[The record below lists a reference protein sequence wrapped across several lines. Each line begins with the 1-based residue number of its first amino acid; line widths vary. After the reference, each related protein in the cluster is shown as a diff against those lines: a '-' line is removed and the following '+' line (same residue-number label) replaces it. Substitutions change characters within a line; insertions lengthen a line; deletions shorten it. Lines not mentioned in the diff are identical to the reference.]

1 MVAHFFDGHGYE
13 FRYQGM
19 ITDSVR
25 HSSFPWFL
33 FSIVSLPFVVL
44 VWLLVTSVSASLDQ
58 YQRLHDTVS
67 VFVAG
72 EALLYPL
79 EDLAVYSPVHILV
92 NHSEINPFFNT
103 AYDRVPAA
111 LVDYADLLRVT
122 DDSSSSDYAAVIQAD
137 WAGLDLTTSNSATL
151 GPYDEVRRLTERVYR
166 SLGSLLYL
174 LEFSSGRQ
182 VSAWEL
188 LMLTADD
195 LKLVRASVSELHAL
209 SLFISVRGGYLGS
222 TDAQRLEVSW
232 SAFDGGLQALSKR
245 LSSIRV
251 RGADAAGAQRLAD
264 LQKQLQGYRL
274 FIENEYLLADVID
287 APWTDANDR
296 GVAVRAA
303 LHQLSAEFLG
313 LANRSVKAARHQ
325 KVIRDAL
332 LSLGLVTLYLVVS
345 GIGLLFYRSR
355 EEMMHAQAES
365 RTKGQFLARMS
376 HEIRTPLNGVIG
388 LAELLR
394 ETNPDSRQREYIGLI
409 DSAGRSLI
417 NLVNDI
423 LDYAKIEAGKFQL
436 DIASFDVRNLVNDT
450 CQIFSLQVND
460 NRCLMLCMVADDVP
474 ARVRGDSTRIRQVL
488 INLIGNA
495 VKFTREGW
503 IEVRVSCRGE
513 DSEGVQLRFEVQDS
527 GIGLSPDEQRNL
539 FGMFNQASAG
549 VATRF
554 GGTGLGL
561 SISRELVR
569 LMGGDIDV
577 SSARNW
583 GSTFWFDLILP
594 AETQDSTMLPEEVRM
609 IAESLIDEPAEKLTD
624 IVADRVLLFDGS
636 GQLAR
641 MTAAGGPA
649 LAQVVVVSTMKA
661 AQEALSSGG
670 PFEMVVI
677 YADPASADGAVS
689 VKAHVRLIAS
699 SHHLPIKVVT
709 GVRGDL
715 VESWVPSNEVST
727 SLVTRSVFSLEQLVQ
742 LFQVVQLSSEGNV
755 SEVNSQILCPAPLGL
770 RVLVA
775 EDNPVNQIVTRGY
788 LRRLGI
794 EPDIAENGREAVQCY
809 RGKRGQYDLI
819 LMDLDMPL
827 LDGPSAT
834 RQIRAL
840 EHSSGWPRRRIVALS
855 AHALPEYVEQMVEA
869 GMDGQLVK
877 PVTLQQ
883 LSDALVE
890 PTL

>member
-1 MVAHFFDGHGYE
+1 MV
-13 FRYQGM
+13 
-19 ITDSVR
+19 TDSVR
-25 HSSFPWFL
+25 HNSFPWVL
-33 FSIVSLPFVVL
+33 FIIVSLPFVVL
-44 VWLLVTSVSASLDQ
+44 VWLLATSVSANLDR
-58 YQRLHDTVS
+58 YQRLQDTVGI
-67 VFVAG
+67 FVAG

-79 EDLAVYSPVHILV
+79 EDVAVYSPVHILI
-92 NHSEINPFFNT
+92 NHPEINPLFNA
-103 AYDRVPAA
+103 AYDKVPAA
-111 LVDYADLLRVT
+111 LVGYTDSLRST
-122 DDSSSSDYAAVIQAD
+122 DDSSSRDYAAVIQTD
-137 WAGLDLTTSNSATL
+137 WAGLNLTTSNSATL

-174 LEFSSGRQ
+174 LEFNAGKKVGAS
-182 VSAWEL
+182 EL

-195 LKLVRASVSELHAL
+195 LQSVRASVSELHAL
-209 SLFISVRGGYLGS
+209 SLFVSVRGGYLGS
-222 TDAQRLEVSW
+222 TDAQRLETSW
-232 SAFDGGLQALSKR
+232 SVFDGALQALSKR
-245 LSSIRV
+245 LDSIRA
-251 RGADAAGAQRLAD
+251 RTSDAASARRLAD
-264 LQKQLQGYRL
+264 LQKQLQRYRL
-274 FIENEYLLADVID
+274 FIDNEYLLADVIEV
-287 APWTDANDR
+287 PWVEANER
-296 GVAVRAA
+296 GVVARAV
-303 LHQLSAEFLG
+303 LHQLSSEFLG
-313 LANRSVKAARHQ
+313 LANQSVQAARN
-325 KVIRDAL
+325 KKIVRDAL

-355 EEMMHAQAES
+355 ETMMNALAES
-365 RTKGQFLARMS
+365 RTKSQFLARMS

-388 LAELLR
+388 LAELLH
-394 ETNPDSRQREYIGLI
+394 ETNPDARQREYIGLI

-436 DIASFDVRNLVNDT
+436 DIASFNVRDLVNDT

-460 NRCLMLCMVADDVP
+460 NRCLLLCMVADDVP

-495 VKFTREGW
+495 VKFTHHGW

-513 DSEGVQLRFEVQDS
+513 DEDGLQLRFEVQDS
-527 GIGLSPDEQRNL
+527 GIGLSPDEQRHL

-583 GSTFWFDLILP
+583 GSTFWFDLTLP
-594 AETQDSTMLPEEVRM
+594 LADQDTLAAINEVVLNESSLAE
-609 IAESLIDEPAEKLTD
+609 AIDEVSVDGADETVSN
-624 IVADRVLLFDGS
+624 IVTERVLLLDSS

-641 MTAAGGPA
+641 MTAAGGAA
-649 LAQVVVVSTMKA
+649 LAQVNVVSTEA
-661 AQEALSSGG
+661 AALEALSSGA
-670 PFEMVVI
+670 PFRMAVI
-677 YADPASADGAVS
+677 YADPASTDSAAS
-689 VKAHVRLIAS
+689 IKAQVAS
-699 SHHLPIKVVT
+699 LAAHDLPIKVVT

-715 VESWVPSNEVST
+715 AASWVPGSALGI
-727 SLVTRSVFSLEQLVQ
+727 SLVTRSVFSLEQLVE
-742 LFQVVQLSSEGNV
+742 LFKVAEAD
-755 SEVNSQILCPAPLGL
+755 VNDKIEATEHRALPTEHSAL

-788 LRRLGI
+788 LCRLGI
-794 EPDIAENGREAVQCY
+794 EPDIAEDGREAVQRY
-809 RGKRGQYDLI
+809 REKKGQYDLV

-840 EHSSGWPRRRIVALS
+840 EHSNGWSRTRIVALS
-855 AHALPEYVEQMVEA
+855 AHALPEYREQVADA

-890 PTL
+890 PVV

>member
-1 MVAHFFDGHGYE
+1 
-13 FRYQGM
+13 M

-25 HSSFPWFL
+25 HNSFPWVL
-33 FSIVSLPFVVL
+33 FAIVSLPFVVL
-44 VWLLVTSVSASLDQ
+44 VWLLVTSVSANLDR
-58 YQRLHDTVS
+58 YQRLQDTVGI
-67 VFVAG
+67 FVAG

-79 EDLAVYSPVHILV
+79 EDVAVYSPVHILI
-92 NHSEINPFFNT
+92 NHPEINPLFNK

-111 LVDYADLLRVT
+111 LVRYTESLRST
-122 DDSSSSDYAAVIQAD
+122 HDSSSRDYAAVIQTD
-137 WAGLDLTTSNSATL
+137 WASLNLTTSNSATL
-151 GPYDEVRRLTERVYR
+151 GPYDEVQRLTERVYR

-174 LEFSSGRQ
+174 LEFNAGKQ
-182 VSAWEL
+182 VGASEL

-195 LKLVRASVSELHAL
+195 LQSVRASASELHAL
-209 SLFISVRGGYLGS
+209 SLFVSVRGGYLGS
-222 TDAQRLEVSW
+222 TDAQRLEASW
-232 SAFDGGLQALSKR
+232 SVFDGELQALSKR
-245 LSSIRV
+245 LGSIRA
-251 RGADAAGAQRLAD
+251 RNSDPASAQRLAD
-264 LQKQLQGYRL
+264 LQKQLLSYRS
-274 FIENEYLLADVID
+274 FIDNEYLLADVIEV
-287 APWTDANDR
+287 PWTEANER
-296 GVAVRAA
+296 GVAARAV
-303 LHQLSAEFLG
+303 LHRLSSEFLG
-313 LANRSVKAARHQ
+313 LANQSVQAARN
-325 KVIRDAL
+325 KKIVRDAL

-355 EEMMHAQAES
+355 ETMMHALAES
-365 RTKGQFLARMS
+365 RTKSQVLARMS

-388 LAELLR
+388 LAELLH
-394 ETNPDSRQREYIGLI
+394 ETNPDARQREYIGLI
-409 DSAGRSLI
+409 DSAGRALV

-436 DIASFDVRNLVNDT
+436 DIAGFNVRNLVNDT

-460 NRCLMLCMVADDVP
+460 NRCLLLCMVADDVP

-495 VKFTREGW
+495 VKFTRDGW
-503 IEVRVSCRGE
+503 IEVRVTCRGE
-513 DSEGVQLRFEVQDS
+513 DEDGLQLRFEVQDS
-527 GIGLSPDEQRNL
+527 GIGLSPDEQRHL

-583 GSTFWFDLILP
+583 GSTFWFDLTLP
-594 AETQDSTMLPEEVRM
+594 LADKDASVALNDVVLGGSALGDVIAVEDS
-609 IAESLIDEPAEKLTD
+609 
-624 IVADRVLLFDGS
+624 ADVVGNVVTERVLLLDSS

-641 MTAAGGPA
+641 MTAAGGAA
-649 LAQVVVVSTMKA
+649 LAQVKVVSTTDA
-661 AQEALSSGG
+661 ALEALFSGE
-670 PFEMVVI
+670 PFKMAVI
-677 YADPASADGAVS
+677 YADPTSTDSAAIVNGQVAALAAGD
-689 VKAHVRLIAS
+689 I
-699 SHHLPIKVVT
+699 PIKVVT

-715 VESWVPSNEVST
+715 AASWVPDDVVGT
-727 SLVTRSVFSLEQLVQ
+727 SLVTRSVFSLEQLVE
-742 LFQVVQLSSEGNV
+742 LFQVVQVDDSVKENTLEAERLTLSAEYSE
-755 SEVNSQILCPAPLGL
+755 L

-788 LRRLGI
+788 LCRLGI
-794 EPDIAENGREAVQCY
+794 EPDIAEDGREAVQCY
-809 RGKRGQYDLI
+809 RDKKGQYDLI

-840 EHSSGWPRRRIVALS
+840 EHSNGWSRTRIVALS
-855 AHALPEYVEQMVEA
+855 AHALPEYREQVVDA

-883 LSDALVE
+883 LSAALVE
-890 PTL
+890 PAV

>member
-1 MVAHFFDGHGYE
+1 
-13 FRYQGM
+13 M

-25 HSSFPWFL
+25 HSSFPWVL
-33 FSIVSLPFVVL
+33 FSIVSLPFAVL
-44 VWLLVTSVSASLDQ
+44 VWLLATSVSESLDR

-79 EDLAVYSPVHILV
+79 EDLGVYSPVHILI
-92 NHSEINPFFNT
+92 NHPEINPFFNT
-103 AYDRVPAA
+103 AYDRVPRA
-111 LVDYADLLRVT
+111 LVGYTDLLRAT
-122 DDSSSSDYAAVIQAD
+122 PDSASSDYAAVIQTD
-137 WAGLDLTTSNSATL
+137 WASLDLTTSNSATL
-151 GPYDEVRRLTERVYR
+151 GPYDEVGRLTERVYR

-174 LEFSSGRQ
+174 LEFSAGRQ
-182 VSAWEL
+182 VSASEL

-195 LKLVRASVSELHAL
+195 LKSVRASVSELHAL

-222 TDAQRLEVSW
+222 TDAQRMEASW
-232 SAFDGGLQALSKR
+232 SAFDGELQALSKR
-245 LSSIRV
+245 LLSIRA
-251 RGADAAGAQRLAD
+251 RGVEAASAQRLAE
-264 LQKQLQGYRL
+264 LQKTLQSYRE
-274 FIENEYLLADVID
+274 FIESEYLLADVIEV
-287 APWTDANDR
+287 PWEDANDR
-296 GVAVRAA
+296 GVAARSA

-313 LANRSVKAARHQ
+313 LANRSVKAARNQ

-355 EEMMHAQAES
+355 EKMMHALAENH
-365 RTKGQFLARMS
+365 TKSQFLARMS

-394 ETNPDSRQREYIGLI
+394 ETNPDARQREYIGLI
-409 DSAGRSLI
+409 DSAGRALI

-436 DIASFDVRNLVNDT
+436 DVASFDVRNLVNDT

-495 VKFTREGW
+495 VKFTRDGW

-513 DSEGVQLRFEVQDS
+513 VDGSVQLRFEVQDS
-527 GIGLSPDEQRNL
+527 GIGLSPDEQRHL

-594 AETQDSTMLPEEVRM
+594 MATQDGSVVSDEALPDEEG
-609 IAESLIDEPAEKLTD
+609 IAESLLDEPAEQLTN
-624 IVADRVLLFDGS
+624 VVTDRVLLLDGS

-641 MTAAGGPA
+641 MTAAGGAA
-649 LAQVVVVSTMKA
+649 LAQVKVVSTA
-661 AQEALSSGG
+661 AEALAAVSSGE
-670 PFEMVVI
+670 PFRMAVI
-677 YADPASADGAVS
+677 YADPASTDSAAS
-689 VKAHVRLIAS
+689 VNAQVTSIAAT
-699 SHHLPIKVVT
+699 HLPIKVVT

-715 VESWVPSNEVST
+715 VSSWAPDSAAGT

-742 LFQVVQLSSEGNV
+742 LFQVVQLSDEDNV
-755 SEVNSQILCPAPLGL
+755 HATQHRVPCDEHSGL

-794 EPDIAENGREAVQCY
+794 EADIAEDGREAVQCY
-809 RGKRGQYDLI
+809 RDRRGQYDLI

-827 LDGPSAT
+827 LDGPSAA

-840 EHSSGWPRRRIVALS
+840 EHSNGWPRIRIVALS
-855 AHALPEYVEQMVEA
+855 AHALPEYRERVVEA

-890 PTL
+890 SAV